1 MDNATK
7 IGSFDQSK
15 EILGSGADMVA
26 NTGKKDIAAENS
38 RGNTI
43 AFYAATFGA
52 TLFAELLAAPK
63 GEAAKEV
70 ISYKLPTEYTFEK
83 DKESQLITCLVTASE
98 PHKATRRQIRDAFNV
113 AALQGIPAAH
123 RSAYSKYMDK
133 VVLKAHEALLVSPAK
148 RMIQGSLSNWK
159 RAATTRIR
167 EENFAKL
174 QEEEN
179 IRAKMAGEEPKDI
192 RREAQASDRDPLVR
206 IAECFTKA
214 WNIAA
219 NAEDIDCDVNK
230 LVAHIKA
237 GYSLINQPVP
247 KRDDGEK

>member
-7 IGSFDQSK
+7 IGSFEQSK
-15 EILGSGADMVA
+15 EILGTGAELVA
-26 NTGKKDIAAENS
+26 NTGKKDIAADNS

-43 AFYAATFGA
+43 ALFAATFGA
-52 TLFAELLAAPK
+52 TLFSELLAAPK

-70 ISYKLPTEYTFEK
+70 ISYKLPTEYSFEK
-83 DKESQLITCLVTASE
+83 DEETQLVTCVVTASE
-98 PHKATRRQIRDAFNV
+98 EHSATRRQIRDAFNV

-123 RSAYSKYMDK
+123 RSAYSKFMDK
-133 VVLKAHEALLVSPAK
+133 VVLKPHEALLVSPAK

-159 RAATTRIR
+159 RAAETRVR
-167 EENFAKL
+167 EENFKKL
-174 QEEEN
+174 QDEEN
-179 IRAKMAGEEPKDI
+179 ERAEAAGEPAKDV
-192 RREAQASDRDPLVR
+192 RREAQASARDPLVR

-219 NAEDIDCDVNK
+219 NAEELDCDATK
-230 LVAHIKA
+230 LIAYIKGA
-237 GYSLINQPVP
+237 YPLINQPVP